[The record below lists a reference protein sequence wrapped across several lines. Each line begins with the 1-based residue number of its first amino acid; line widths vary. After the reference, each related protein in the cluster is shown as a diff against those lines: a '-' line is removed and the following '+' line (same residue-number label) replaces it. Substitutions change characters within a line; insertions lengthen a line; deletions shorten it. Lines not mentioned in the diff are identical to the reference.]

1 MCSAWFNA
9 KHRSKSRTNFSA
21 KEAARDETVPHPQ
34 LAGATNYDCGSLPES
49 LLPYARRDVISRKN
63 VTRAFVSRRDPP
75 FGGPGVFFYARAHAG
90 AFQRGSGIFCAIFF
104 IYLRSVFYMDF
115 VRFVMALSPIVLV
128 LAGILVMRK
137 PAMKVAPV
145 AMVWTVIL
153 AFTMFNVQNLPFA
166 QHLPSLYAQLEKG
179 VVEGLKIVFMVL
191 GAFVILNTLRTT
203 GAIDDVKTT
212 VAEVSGADRRVQLI
226 IIGMFVP
233 IFLEGA
239 AGAGAPAAIAAP
251 FLVALGFDPIT
262 AIVVALLGDATPCS
276 WGGAGL
282 TTIMGG
288 ARLVEQGLSTAALNS
303 AMVGRIHMFGAL
315 IIPFIIVGLAF
326 GRKGYKGVVPY
337 LCYAGVTCGGVMFA
351 LSNYVGPEVT
361 SMGTG
366 LISIVL
372 SVFYVKHV
380 KIDTPDEFRYQP
392 AAAHERKY
400 SAFRAMS
407 PYIYMLVMLPVVRY
421 GVPAVWGPK
430 GFAWLCSW
438 GYIFWVD
445 CVIFVCGLLGAATLG
460 IKFSQLVDVFV
471 RTAKN
476 VFPVLITMGSLLV
489 VAYIMQS
496 PHTQMMKLIA
506 GDIADAAGRLYPAA
520 AVFIGSLGS
529 FITGTGLGSNIM
541 FADMHTQAAAAL
553 GMNPIT
559 VFAGQNAGGSLGN
572 LICPNNVV
580 AACATVNEV
589 GHESKVLRKALVAF
603 VIVLTTYM
611 VLATLYT
618 IVLFPNFGK

>member
-1 MCSAWFNA
+1 M
-9 KHRSKSRTNFSA
+9 
-21 KEAARDETVPHPQ
+21 E
-34 LAGATNYDCGSLPES
+34 
-49 LLPYARRDVISRKN
+49 
-63 VTRAFVSRRDPP
+63 
-75 FGGPGVFFYARAHAG
+75 
-90 AFQRGSGIFCAIFF
+90 
-104 IYLRSVFYMDF
+104 F
-115 VRFVMALSPIVLV
+115 VRFILALSPIVLV

-145 AMVWTVIL
+145 AMVWTIIL

-179 VVEGLKIVFMVL
+179 IVEGLKIVFMVL

-203 GAIDDVKTT
+203 GAIEDVKNT
-212 VAEVSGADRRVQLI
+212 VAEVSGSDRRVQLI

-337 LCYAGVTCGGVMFA
+337 LCYAGVTCGGVMFI

-380 KIDTPDEFRYQP
+380 KIDTPEEFRYQTS
-392 AAAHERKY
+392 ASHERKY

-430 GFAWLCSW
+430 GFAWLCTY

-460 IKFSQLVDVFV
+460 IKFSQLVEVFV
-471 RTAKN
+471 KTAKN

-496 PHTQMMKLIA
+496 PHTKMMSLIA
-506 GDIADAAGRLYPAA
+506 GDIAGAAGRLYPAA

-572 LICPNNVV
+572 LICPNNIV

-603 VIVLTTYM
+603 IIVLTTYM
-611 VLATLYT
+611 VLATVYT